1 MFDIEMGGYD
11 ISLGDECVRTL
22 GPITMD
28 FLEFYMSFQEN
39 GNSYMLKGSEAFI
52 REIINYHCMEKL
64 LKKGHCL
71 KMGDM

>member
-1 MFDIEMGGYD
+1 MFSIEMCGCD
-11 ISLGDECVRTL
+11 IPLGDEWGRTL

-28 FLEFYMSFQEN
+28 FLEFHMSFQEN
-39 GNSYMLKGSEAFI
+39 GNSYMLKGSKATI